1 VRDVVVVISWP
12 GLAWKLGIRLGFWWL
27 GPEKVEAW
35 ATSYGLCEPL
45 ASRGL
50 ALDSFSLA
58 QPTIHSLYVSLAQPT
73 SHGLGLYVRPK
84 CQTQPVTTFD
94 CETHAAMRDTRYE

>member
-1 VRDVVVVISWP
+1 VISRP
-12 GLAWKLGIRLGFWWL
+12 GLAWKPGIRLGFWGL

-35 ATSYGLCEPL
+35 ATSYGLREPL

-58 QPTIHSLYVSLAQPT
+58 RPTIHGLYVSLARPT